1 MAVEQ
6 LTRLFLAG
14 LCSVLVAGCATQTGG
29 GLVEFNERWIAHLQG
44 GTADVGT
51 PVDFDDPRG
60 VLRFVLAN
68 APNPAVVYPSEQYY
82 YYRIAAGSRL
92 ISGNIRFV
100 DVAEGGVSVGYFD
113 THNEQDMRVGEFRDS
128 EGGVR
133 IAWDEQRYEATLSL
147 DGVTRR
153 FIFDRSAFT
162 RPSFPL
168 LEGERLVSG
177 VLDESGYYLYLMYHE
192 QERAFYYVLNP
203 DMPLPETLVRGESE
217 SVQTWFGEH
226 SRFCFVRHPAT
237 DRMLLVGVHRREVMQ
252 NTWFDGPFDQV
263 PPHLPIGGILQEAY
277 PYVVDAGGI
286 DEHGNF
292 LRMHG
297 QRVAISPYIAY
308 SSGPE
313 LETSLESL
321 ITDDPSPRAWLAA
334 TYEAKRDWRPPEY
347 PRQSAAHERDI
358 SRTWPPNHW
367 RTSSRQWSD
376 HNAEVSTSWPPS
388 HESGASRDR

>member
-1 MAVEQ
+1 MLWAIDV
-6 LTRLFLAG
+6 G
-14 LCSVLVAGCATQTGG
+14 NTQTVVGIHNG
-29 GLVEFNERWIAHLQG
+29 SQWIGDWRIQTDRARTEDEWRSLLWTLCQKQQIPWHADGFMISSVVPPVDEVISRWAKQDFGLTAHFLRNGQQVQMNVDYDPPHAVGADRIANALG
-44 GTADVGT
+44 ALEIVKPPFIVVDFGTAT
-51 PVDFDDPRG
+51 
-60 VLRFVLAN
+60 
-68 APNPAVVYPSEQYY
+68 
-82 YYRIAAGSRL
+82 
-92 ISGNIRFV
+92 
-100 DVAEGGVSVGYFD
+100 
-113 THNEQDMRVGEFRDS
+113 
-128 EGGVR
+128 
-133 IAWDEQRYEATLSL
+133 TL
-147 DGVTRR
+147 D
-153 FIFDRSAFT
+153 
-162 RPSFPL
+162 
-168 LEGERLVSG
+168 
-177 VLDESGYYLYLMYHE
+177 
-192 QERAFYYVLNP
+192 
-203 DMPLPETLVRGESE
+203 
-217 SVQTWFGEH
+217 
-226 SRFCFVRHPAT
+226 
-237 DRMLLVGVHRREVMQ
+237 
-252 NTWFDGPFDQV
+252 
-263 PPHLPIGGILQEAY
+263 
-277 PYVVDAGGI
+277 VVDAGGI